1 MGLDKETIE
10 KIKKSKLKELETSFL
25 MYEKSLQENLQHMS
39 NDKDKNGNRKYSDS
53 QMSETQT
60 LIKTMQ
66 NDVINQYAE
75 LGGDVDYLKSLKEH
89 SNNDFENRKKTLLD
103 IINKEKNITNTEYDN
118 IENDELENNTYSDD
132 ELVRNEDNDDE
143 LTTNTDKTII
153 DLKKTKGGTIQYD
166 LIPLPSK
173 GQAYKNKLKKI
184 PVSYLTAYDENLIV
198 SPNLYQN
205 GTFLDYMIKS
215 KVMTDEI
222 DTDDLLPGD
231 RDAIILW
238 LRANGYGPNFPVQ
251 ATDNITGQQFDTVVD
266 LNTLEYK
273 KFNLKSDKN
282 GYFSFTLPSSK
293 DKIKFKFLSYKEIKK
308 LEEIGQSENLKLKK
322 EKLID
327 ISDTLNNII
336 NNDEEADKQTKLNIR
351 NAISSIKNYSDSIEE
366 KDDILYTHS
375 VTNRLIA
382 SIMSINGVSDRNFI
396 KDYVMYMNVKD
407 SSALRKYITE
417 NEPGI
422 DFNITIEKPKSLGG
436 GSMTLFLS
444 IDQYIFL
451 NIA

>member
-1 MGLDKETIE
+1 MELDKETIE
-10 KIKKSKLKELETSFL
+10 KIQKSKLKELETSFL
-25 MYEKSLQENLQHMS
+25 MYEKSLQESQQHMS
-39 NDKDKNGNRKYSDS
+39 SDIDKNGNRKYSDS

-66 NDVINQYAE
+66 NDIINQYAE
-75 LGGDVDYLKSLKEH
+75 LGGDIDYLKSLKEH

-103 IINKEKNITNTEYDN
+103 IVNKEKNLTTNTAYIDKEDN
-118 IENDELENNTYSDD
+118 IEEADDSDNDEDD
-132 ELVRNEDNDDE
+132 IETGELID
-143 LTTNTDKTII
+143 NTDKTII

-166 LIPLPSK
+166 LIKLPSK
-173 GQAYKNKLKKI
+173 GLPYKNKISKI

-266 LNTLEYK
+266 LNTLKYK

-282 GYFSFTLPSSK
+282 GYFNFTLPSSG
-293 DKIKFKFLSYKEIKK
+293 DKIKFRFLSYKEIKK

-417 NEPGI
+417 NEPGV